1 MAHLSAPPCAA
12 STSPGRYRTPSYR
25 NISSSS
31 TSYNGF
37 DLEASDYQSLQL
49 PSPPVLAARPALT
62 SRLLSSITTSQPAA
76 SALSR
81 SGSLLHSRA
90 KSIAAYVP
98 RLNSS
103 SPGPAEPRQH
113 SPNRLFG
120 DLFNGESAPVRLGV
134 AASSPTKEKEET
146 EFIMEYRPS
155 FTERPSPCS
164 RQTSMVHQA
173 PQSASKTS
181 WFSRRMTTSP
191 TVLAPTPAAES
202 DELATMNIH
211 TALFPNGRSD
221 DLTPRAFNDL
231 LLNAT
236 SLLER
241 MQTAF
246 KSKADFVASVQPEL
260 EAQREE
266 VEETETRSRHLKLQ
280 LEDMARRAQEQEQA
294 MRELADQLAA
304 EKMKVHELR
313 SPSRSR
319 SKDLPETPCESQR
332 RRTRTSGT
340 ASTASD
346 SGFESDAEESV
357 FSHEGS
363 RSGNATPWSPAS
375 GAGTYF
381 REGDEISAWATVEQ
395 LRRENRG
402 LKERVGEM
410 ESTLE
415 TCIELVGGIRL

>member
-1 MAHLSAPPCAA
+1 MANLPAPPRTA
-12 STSPGRYRTPSYR
+12 STSSDRYRTPSYR
-25 NISSSS
+25 NVSSSS
-31 TSYNGF
+31 TGYHGF
-37 DLEASDYQSLQL
+37 DLEASDYQSLQQ
-49 PSPPVLAARPALT
+49 PSSPVLAARPALT

-76 SALSR
+76 SALTR

-103 SPGPAEPRQH
+103 SNPASAEPTQH
-113 SPNRLFG
+113 STNRLFG

-155 FTERPSPCS
+155 FTERPSPRS
-164 RQTSMVHQA
+164 RQTSMIHQT
-173 PQSASKTS
+173 PQSTSKTS
-181 WFSRRMTTSP
+181 WFSRRVTTSP
-191 TVLAPTPAAES
+191 IVPVSTPATEP
-202 DELATMNIH
+202 DDLVTLNVH
-211 TALFPNGRSD
+211 TALFPHGRSD
-221 DLTPRAFNDL
+221 DLNPHAFNDL

-241 MQTAF
+241 MQTAY
-246 KSKADFVASVQPEL
+246 KVEVDLVASVQPEL
-260 EAQREE
+260 EARREE
-266 VEETETRSRHLKLQ
+266 VEEAETRSRHLKLQ
-280 LEDMARRAQEQEQA
+280 LEHMARRAQEQEQA
-294 MRELADQLAA
+294 MRELADQLTA

-319 SKDLPETPCESQR
+319 SKNLPETPCEPR
-332 RRTRTSGT
+332 RRARTSGT
-340 ASTASD
+340 TSTASD

-363 RSGNATPWSPAS
+363 RGGNATPWSPAS
-375 GAGTYF
+375 SAGTYF

-402 LKERVGEM
+402 LKGRVGEM